1 MSTDSTSTFY
11 DPVYEARKALREAG
25 VGAPSLSERAAR
37 APRQVMPRDEA
48 PATPLSEAQEWC
60 ETWWGMSYRASR
72 SHRLLLPVKG

>member
-48 PATPLSEAQEWC
+48 PATPLSE
-60 ETWWGMSYRASR
+60 TWWGMSYRASR